1 MLRVGLTGGIGSGK
15 SAVAALFAERGVP
28 VLDADEIAHALSAKG
43 GAAYD
48 DIVASFG
55 TAVVGA
61 NGELDRAALRA
72 RVFADAAARRRLEAI
87 LHPRVRVEMAAR
99 LDALRG
105 PYALLVV
112 PLLVETRPWP
122 FIDRVL
128 VIDADDA
135 LRRARLRT
143 RGLSDAEIDAVF
155 AAQLA
160 RAQRL
165 AHADDVIEN
174 NQDLR
179 ALAARV
185 DELHNGYLALA
196 NA

>member
-15 SAVAALFAERGVP
+15 SAVADLFAERGVP
-28 VLDADEIAHALSAKG
+28 VLDADEIARAMSSKG
-43 GAAYD
+43 GAAYA

-61 NGELDRAALRA
+61 DGELDRAALRA
-72 RVFADAAARRRLEAI
+72 RAFADAAARRRLEAI
-87 LHPRVRVEMAAR
+87 LHPRVRAEMAAR
-99 LDALRG
+99 LEALRD

-128 VIDADDA
+128 VVDADDA
-135 LRRARLRT
+135 LRRARLRA
-143 RGLSDAEIDAVF
+143 RGLSNAEIDAIF
-155 AAQLA
+155 AVQLA

-185 DELHNGYLALA
+185 DGLHNSYLALA

>member
-99 LDALRG
+99 LEALRG

-143 RGLSDAEIDAVF
+143 RGLSDAEIDAIF

-165 AHADDVIEN
+165 GHADDVIEN

-185 DELHNGYLALA
+185 DGLHNGYLALA

>member
-55 TAVVGA
+55 TAVVGTD
-61 NGELDRAALRA
+61 GEIDRAALRA
-72 RVFADAAARRRLEAI
+72 RVFADAAARRRLEVI

-165 AHADDVIEN
+165 AHANDVIEN

-185 DELHNGYLALA
+185 DGLHNGYLALA